1 VNEKR
6 FQCTACGKCCYG
18 LLPLTLKDA
27 LAHAGRFPLAL
38 IWKPIRPGS
47 KAFDLATQIGA
58 TVRLPDRKTVAVQI
72 VPTGYIPS
80 SFRCPA
86 LRPDNLC
93 GIHDDKPSRCRTMPF
108 YPYREEQ
115 DQAEMLIPRAGWA
128 CDTSAA
134 APVVYRDKQIVPR
147 EDFDRERQDLLDQ
160 ARMLQACAASV
171 LPGSP
176 VLMAALAKAA
186 AKPLNGRVVTGFSAL
201 LPRLPKHDVIA
212 VAQKQLPVL
221 RDFAART
228 AADAALADYHRH
240 YREWAAEME
249 KIAARAGDVRPSS

>member
-1 VNEKR
+1 MNEKR

-38 IWKPIRPGS
+38 IWTPIRPGS

-80 SFRCPA
+80 SSRCPA
-86 LRPDNLC
+86 LMPDNLC
-93 GIHDDKPSRCRTMPF
+93 GIHADKPSRCRTMPF

-115 DQAEMLIPRAGWA
+115 DQTEMLIPRAPGWA
-128 CDTSAA
+128 CELRLPHRSCIGTSRSF
-134 APVVYRDKQIVPR
+134 PG

-160 ARMLQACAASV
+160 AAMLRACAASV

-176 VLMAALAKAA
+176 VLMQH
-186 AKPLNGRVVTGFSAL
+186 S
-201 LPRLPKHDVIA
+201 PRPR
-212 VAQKQLPVL
+212 QS
-221 RDFAART
+221 R
-228 AADAALADYHRH
+228 
-240 YREWAAEME
+240 
-249 KIAARAGDVRPSS
+249 